1 MIGSF
6 PHRGEIYL
14 ASLRIRSARRKVRPV
29 LVVSPDVR
37 NRWASDILA
46 APISTHIR
54 PAPTHVLL
62 DRGEGGLSHAS
73 VVKCEQITCL
83 DKTLLDPRPF
93 GRPLS
98 SDRMREVER
107 AILISLGVFAST
119 PLSAA

>member
-1 MIGSF
+1 MNGSF
-6 PHRGEIYL
+6 PQRGEIYL
-14 ASLRIRSARRKVRPV
+14 ASLRTRPARRKVRPI

-37 NRWASDILA
+37 NRWAGDILV
-46 APISTHIR
+46 APISTQIR

-83 DKTLLDPRPF
+83 DKSLLGPRPL

-98 SDRMREVER
+98 LDRMREVER
-107 AILISLGVFAST
+107 ALLISLGVFILPT
-119 PLSAA
+119 LPAA

>member
-1 MIGSF
+1 MNGSF

-14 ASLRIRSARRKVRPV
+14 ASLRTRPTRRKVRPV

-37 NRWASDILA
+37 NRWAGDILA

-62 DRGEGGLSHAS
+62 DRGEGGLPQAS

-83 DKTLLDPRPF
+83 DKTLLDPRPL

-98 SDRMREVER
+98 SDRMHEVER
-107 AILISLGVFAST
+107 ALLISLGVFNF
-119 PLSAA
+119 PGLPAA

>member
-1 MIGSF
+1 MNGSF

-14 ASLRIRSARRKVRPV
+14 VSLRTRPARRKVRPV

-46 APISTHIR
+46 APISTHMR

-62 DRGEGGLSHAS
+62 DRGEGGLPHAS

-83 DKTLLDPRPF
+83 DKTLLGPRPL

-98 SDRMREVER
+98 PERMRGIER
-107 AILISLGVFAST
+107 ALLISLGVFTSP